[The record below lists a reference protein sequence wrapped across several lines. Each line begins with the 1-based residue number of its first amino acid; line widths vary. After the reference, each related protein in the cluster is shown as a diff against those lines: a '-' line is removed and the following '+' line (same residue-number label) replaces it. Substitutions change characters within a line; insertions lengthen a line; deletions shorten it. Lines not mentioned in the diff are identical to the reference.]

1 MLLRPWMIIFAHSEY
16 VLALSV
22 YEYVRLLQKQ
32 CKNSYLHSEHE
43 VGSDGRANGV
53 DGDDA
58 H

>member
-1 MLLRPWMIIFAHSEY
+1 MIIFAHSEY

-43 VGSDGRANGV
+43 VGPDGRADGV

-58 H
+58 Y